1 MMVKSNLFFLSFFL
15 NYFTVS
21 TWVSFIPIGITG
33 IPSQYQFQM
42 IVRLCHLL
50 VIWSITV
57 KPMTRYFHFV
67 QNILD
72 LKTRRGLD
80 SKPFHFR
87 KGEAISHEES
97 MIT

>member
-1 MMVKSNLFFLSFFL
+1 MGKLHPHWDN
-15 NYFTVS
+15 
-21 TWVSFIPIGITG
+21 G

-72 LKTRRGLD
+72 LKTRGGLD
-80 SKPFHFR
+80 SAKFYILER
-87 KGEAISHEES
+87 EAISHEES
-97 MIT
+97 IPRAI